1 MVQRRSAG
9 KTALPDTRAHH
20 RRAVLSWCLFDWANS
35 AFPTLIITF
44 VFAAYFTR
52 AVAAT
57 PEEGTAEWGTAISL
71 SALAVAILSP
81 ILGAIADQGGRR
93 KPWLLVTSLVC
104 ILSSALLWYV
114 MPGHAWIWIP
124 LALVAVGNVSFETG
138 QVFYNAMLPE
148 IAPPRYLGRLSGWA
162 WGMGYAGGLACLTI
176 ALLCFVQPEHPLFGL
191 DKARAEDVRITGPLV
206 ALWFALFALPLFL
219 WTPDRP
225 ASGLSHR
232 QAVAKGLATL
242 LHTLRDLGRHRNMA
256 QFLIARM
263 IYTDG
268 LNTLFTFGGI
278 YAAGTFGMTFDEILV
293 FGILLNIAA
302 GLGAA
307 AFAWVDDWIG
317 PKQTVIIALVGLT
330 AFSTAILLIEDKLL
344 FYGLGCAIGSLVGPA
359 QAASRSL
366 MARLAPAEIRTEMFG
381 LYALSGKA
389 TAFIGPALV
398 GWVTLWADSQRAGM
412 ATIVAFFVVGL
423 LLLLSVRPPPHGRA
437 PPGGASIGGASI
449 DGASIAGALIV
460 GARVSDARVS
470 DGSGAGR

>member
-1 MVQRRSAG
+1 MPETRS
-9 KTALPDTRAHH
+9 HH

-35 AFPTLIITF
+35 AYPTLIITF

-52 AVAAT
+52 AVADT
-57 PEEGTAEWGTAISL
+57 PEQGTAEWGSALSL
-71 SALAVAILSP
+71 SALAIAILSP
-81 ILGAIADQGGRR
+81 ILGAVADQGGRR
-93 KPWLLVTSLVC
+93 KPWLLATSVVC

-114 MPGHAWIWIP
+114 MPGHAWIWVP
-124 LALVAVGNVSFETG
+124 LTLVAVGNVSFETG

-176 ALLCFVQPEHPLFGL
+176 SLLCFVQPEHPLFGL
-191 DKARAEDVRITGPLV
+191 DKAQAEDVRITGPLV
-206 ALWFALFALPLFL
+206 ALWFAVFALPLFL

-225 ASGLSHR
+225 ATGLSHR
-232 QAVAKGLATL
+232 QAVTKGLTTL
-242 LHTLRDLGRHRNMA
+242 LHTLRDLRRYRNIA

-278 YAAGTFGMTFDEILV
+278 YAAGTFNMTFDEILV

-307 AFAWVDDWIG
+307 GFAWVDDWIG
-317 PKQTVIIALVGLT
+317 PKRTIIIALLGLT
-330 AFSTAILLIEDKLL
+330 GFSIAILLIDDKVM
-344 FYGLGCAIGSLVGPA
+344 FDVLGCAIGSLCGPA

-398 GWVTLWADSQRAGM
+398 GWVTLWADSQRVGM
-412 ATIVAFFVVGL
+412 ATIVAFFLVGL
-423 LLLLSVRPPPHGRA
+423 WLLLAVRPPPR
-437 PPGGASIGGASI
+437 GGATLGDAATGGAPLS
-449 DGASIAGALIV
+449 GE
-460 GARVSDARVS
+460 
-470 DGSGAGR
+470 SGAGR